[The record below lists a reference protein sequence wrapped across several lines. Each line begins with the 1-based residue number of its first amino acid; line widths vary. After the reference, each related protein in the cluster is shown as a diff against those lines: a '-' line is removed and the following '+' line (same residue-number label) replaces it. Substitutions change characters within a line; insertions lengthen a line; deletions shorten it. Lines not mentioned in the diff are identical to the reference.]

1 MKTQK
6 LSKALAAFLAVLM
19 LFSLGTTVFAD
30 EAPVLSSETSTVET
44 TTDDGT
50 PAPAGTP
57 APETSTPETSELE
70 SSATPEASASPE
82 SSATPEATPAATPE
96 TTATPESSAEPTA
109 ETSAS
114 PDPAA
119 NDGLM
124 LLADG
129 ELQKGV
135 NICRESATGKTFTID
150 DGKVLMIASKNG
162 ETITFENC
170 TFNLSG
176 ETVKISGAQ
185 EDISYNNGETVAKLF
200 ISGNVEFT
208 NCTFT
213 AANGGKST
221 TAGYDAAIYF
231 FSGNINLYGCTLSA
245 TGWNGQFLGLYGS
258 SGAVTFNNT
267 DISTENNRNGWSY
280 AMYGGSVLKLV
291 NGSRMTA
298 TGMTTDSGNINA
310 FYSGDNKT
318 GYNAIFVENS
328 TIDFSDNKAGGFAI
342 NNVNIY
348 VDKSDITVNNNL
360 GNACNSGN
368 WFVTNGSSITMNG
381 NRGGHALSCIG
392 FDMSDSTLE
401 IQHNGYAGVYVQS
414 RDSSLKNCNVTLRCN
429 GEKLLSY
436 TAGDLWLNGY
446 TLTVTD
452 CTSSAYDGA
461 AWLGAVG
468 RTGSVVTPSGA
479 VVAHDLSDHS
489 DDNLKSNCSQVLTNA
504 NVVLNDAAEN
514 GHTLFLNPFMKSDY
528 ARGNAEK
535 TASNNDA
542 DLFADDKVTDRTD
555 IIGAENAKIGML
567 TDAELAHHTYDWSS
581 GKATDPAT
589 PETYG
594 VLQYDCTGVCA
605 SYVGNTGSHPNSFDC
620 AGTHVYAPLV
630 GLSFDANAGGAAVS
644 NMPESQTTI
653 SYNGNAEAP
662 DKTPIRNGYTFL
674 GWYTDAEG
682 TEAFDFENT
691 ALLENWTTVYAKW
704 EKAPDVEPVPPIE
717 SGDWDVS
724 KSKTATNLDE
734 NFESDVTLS
743 LPSAETQL
751 ASDVVFV
758 LDKSTSAELEDQA
771 LEMLKNLQAQI
782 QETGAKVNVGVVIFN
797 KEAHTNGFFDLATE
811 YDKIE
816 TAIKTDIS
824 SGTNTHAGLLAGID
838 MLESDTSVSD
848 DRKYLIFVSDG
859 ITYMYNEEP
868 TAIGLENA
876 DKTNIFSGPDN
887 WATKYGSNAA
897 PGSWEAYLGKVQALI
912 ARDGE
917 WFDYP
922 YGTTFSKDGENH
934 YVAYDDRTNYAMSID
949 KALYRTYEAYSQAAS
964 KYHCY
969 AMLASTNAD
978 HPWATSFM
986 KYLAGGKS
994 VDFEQIQNDIYYLLD
1009 AGSTVVDVIGHTDD
1023 YNFDF
1028 VNDAA
1033 NLTMTVGGETLKT
1046 TKIDETSYG
1055 FGELRDGEYPYVLTY
1070 YANGSEDVKDEH
1082 FVWQINVPVSN
1093 FEPVTLTYTVKLT
1106 NPKTEPGTYG
1116 QYDQDGSQG
1125 YDGLYTNNS
1134 ATLYPVDSNGT
1145 AGEPEDFLKPTVSY
1159 TVDAEPVEIA
1169 LSDITIYTGGDS
1181 YEGVVEGEE
1190 GESSTENGFPEP
1202 GFYLTLPDE
1211 LNDKL
1216 GEITNLEGIMTLKYN
1231 DGQGTTREWALDSYG
1246 TPQNS
1251 NDNGGYI
1258 YKFIPTAEGQDPVR
1272 VQIQDDQGNY
1282 IVSDDFEIRMNQQY
1296 KEYNMNLYYGSLQAE
1311 YVTAE
1316 FKIDSN
1322 DDGVDEVYTYP
1333 VAQSQ
1338 GATLTVKAN
1347 INEEHAQIYESRD
1360 EITHGDFAAVA
1371 DADTTYFVNE
1381 KNVQLED
1388 ASGARLMVDDLIDQN
1403 ILVDYIQEERAD
1415 ELPEGDV
1422 KFQQQYLDLVDT
1434 NNGDAYLTLGDGHDI
1449 TVYWPVPEDYD
1460 NSKDALIYHFDG
1472 VDRDY
1477 NDGDV
1482 AAQVDELILIKPE
1495 LVTVNGNDYFEFTTT
1510 SFSPFVLAY
1519 ATESEPSP
1527 STEPKPTPTTEP
1539 TPVPSTEPSPA
1550 PTVEPTAAV
1559 TPTPAPESSAP
1570 QTGDTTN
1577 LVMWVVILCIGAACL
1592 TVTLVYFRMQKKAGH
1607 RR

>member
-57 APETSTPETSELE
+57 APETSEPETSEPETSEPE

-82 SSATPEATPAATPE
+82 SSATPEATPEA
-96 TTATPESSAEPTA
+96 TATPESSAEPTA

-119 NDGLM
+119 NDGLTT
-124 LLADG
+124 LADETADTPETG
-129 ELQKGV
+129 LPFEANDEAKTINIADSTDPDAIQKA
-135 NICRESATGKTFTID
+135 IDYIATTAETSGW
-150 DGKVLMIASKNG
+150 
-162 ETITFENC
+162 TITVGSGTYNRFSIIGINDLTIEGADRNSVVVKTLTEAASDGVRDSGGINAFGSNITIRNMTITAGSVKSPSFSAAVSNHDGAAGGAKSSLTVENC
-170 TFNLSG
+170 T
-176 ETVKISGAQ
+176 ISGSGLGDAFLFDSPAFTVDYC
-185 EDISYNNGETVAKLF
+185 DISGFEQA
-200 ISGNVEFT
+200 IEF
-208 NCTFT
+208 
-213 AANGGKST
+213 
-221 TAGYDAAIYF
+221 Y
-231 FSGNINLYGCTLSA
+231 
-245 TGWNGQFLGLYGS
+245 
-258 SGAVTFNNT
+258 
-267 DISTENNRNGWSY
+267 
-280 AMYGGSVLKLV
+280 
-291 NGSRMTA
+291 
-298 TGMTTDSGNINA
+298 
-310 FYSGDNKT
+310 GDN
-318 GYNAIFVENS
+318 
-328 TIDFSDNKAGGFAI
+328 FAA
-342 NNVNIY
+342 
-348 VDKSDITVNNNL
+348 D
-360 GNACNSGN
+360 
-368 WFVTNGSSITMNG
+368 
-381 NRGGHALSCIG
+381 
-392 FDMSDSTLE
+392 
-401 IQHNGYAGVYVQS
+401 
-414 RDSSLKNCNVTLRCN
+414 NCNVTNNTIRDCTYAVHGYFGKGVAQRPMTITGNIISGSSDRFAVIAVLDQAN
-429 GEKLLSY
+429 SGAVQVDISGNTFSY
-436 TAGDLWLNGY
+436 TIVGGINQEDDVMVSALTSNKMNDHSFVADAYWYSADDYGTRFYAPKEAGKIATWYADPTSGAGSIDAIDGALDDYGTAGQFIEINAPAQEIFTIAKNAIVIDEYVDAGDLKIEKVVPGATESTVDFEFTVKLTREDGRVLNGRY
-446 TLTVTD
+446 DYIDPDGNTQTITLENGSFTVAMGSGESITVKDLLPGTKYEVTESENNSYVSSSENAVGSINNDTVT
-452 CTSSAYDGA
+452 
-461 AWLGAVG
+461 
-468 RTGSVVTPSGA
+468 VTF
-479 VVAHDLSDHS
+479 
-489 DDNLKSNCSQVLTNA
+489 TN
-504 NVVLNDAAEN
+504 
-514 GHTLFLNPFMKSDY
+514 T
-528 ARGNAEK
+528 EK
-535 TASNNDA
+535 
-542 DLFADDKVTDRTD
+542 
-555 IIGAENAKIGML
+555 
-567 TDAELAHHTYDWSS
+567 
-581 GKATDPAT
+581 
-589 PETYG
+589 
-594 VLQYDCTGVCA
+594 
-605 SYVGNTGSHPNSFDC
+605 
-620 AGTHVYAPLV
+620 
-630 GLSFDANAGGAAVS
+630 
-644 NMPESQTTI
+644 
-653 SYNGNAEAP
+653 
-662 DKTPIRNGYTFL
+662 
-674 GWYTDAEG
+674 
-682 TEAFDFENT
+682 
-691 ALLENWTTVYAKW
+691 
-704 EKAPDVEPVPPIE
+704 EPVPPIE

-743 LPSAETQL
+743 LPSAEAQL

-782 QETGAKVNVGVVIFN
+782 QETGAKVKVGVVIFN

-876 DKTNIFSGPDN
+876 DKTNIFAGPDN

-897 PGSWEAYLGKVQALI
+897 PDSWEAYLGEVQALI

-934 YVAYDDRTNYAMSID
+934 YVAYDDRTNYAMAID

-969 AMLASTNAD
+969 AMKAE
-978 HPWATSFM
+978 TSSGSNYQWGPSFIE
-986 KYLAGGKS
+986 YLAGGKS

-1009 AGSTVVDVIGHTDD
+1009 AGSTVVDVIGYTDD

-1046 TKIDETSYG
+1046 TQIDETSYG
-1055 FGELRDGEYPYVLTY
+1055 FGEQRDGTYPYVLTY
-1070 YANGSEDVKDEH
+1070 YANGSENVKDEH

-1093 FEPVTLTYTVKLT
+1093 FEPVTLTYTVKLA

-1145 AGEPEDFLKPTVSY
+1145 AGEPEEFLKPTVSY
-1159 TVDAEPVEIA
+1159 TVDAEPVEIS

-1216 GEITNLEGIMTLKYN
+1216 GEITNLEGIMTLKYD

-1251 NDNGGYI
+1251 NDHVGYI
-1258 YKFIPTAEGQDPVR
+1258 YKFIPPEGQDPVR

-1296 KEYNMNLYYGSLQAE
+1296 KEYNMNLYYGSLEAE

-1316 FKIDSN
+1316 FKIGDK
-1322 DDGVDEVYTYP
+1322 VYTYP

-1388 ASGARLMVDDLIDQN
+1388 ASGARLMVDDLIDQEM
-1403 ILVDYIQEERAD
+1403 LVNYIQEERAD

-1477 NDGDV
+1477 NDGNV
-1482 AAQVDELILIKPE
+1482 AAQVDELILIEPE

-1527 STEPKPTPTTEP
+1527 STDPTPTPTTEP

-1550 PTVEPTAAV
+1550 PTAEPTAAV

>member
-30 EAPVLSSETSTVET
+30 EAPVLSGETSTVET

-57 APETSTPETSELE
+57 APETSEPETSEPE
-70 SSATPEASASPE
+70 SSETPEASASPE
-82 SSATPEATPAATPE
+82 SSATPEATAM
-96 TTATPESSAEPTA
+96 PESSAEPTA

-119 NDGLM
+119 NDGLTT
-124 LLADG
+124 LADEPADTPETG
-129 ELQKGV
+129 LPFTVNDAAKTISIADSSDRDAIQKAI
-135 NICRESATGKTFTID
+135 NYIAEESAVKTGWTITVGSGTYNRFSITNID
-150 DGKVLMIASKNG
+150 DLTIEGADRNNVVIETLTEAASDGVRDSGGINAFG
-162 ETITFENC
+162 SNITIRNMTITAGNVKSPSFSAAVSNHDGAAGGAGYSLTVENC
-170 TFNLSG
+170 TIAGSG
-176 ETVKISGAQ
+176 LGDAFLFDSPAFTVNYCDISGFEQA
-185 EDISYNNGETVAKLF
+185 I
-200 ISGNVEFT
+200 EF
-208 NCTFT
+208 
-213 AANGGKST
+213 
-221 TAGYDAAIYF
+221 Y
-231 FSGNINLYGCTLSA
+231 
-245 TGWNGQFLGLYGS
+245 
-258 SGAVTFNNT
+258 
-267 DISTENNRNGWSY
+267 
-280 AMYGGSVLKLV
+280 
-291 NGSRMTA
+291 
-298 TGMTTDSGNINA
+298 
-310 FYSGDNKT
+310 GDN
-318 GYNAIFVENS
+318 
-328 TIDFSDNKAGGFAI
+328 FAA
-342 NNVNIY
+342 
-348 VDKSDITVNNNL
+348 D
-360 GNACNSGN
+360 
-368 WFVTNGSSITMNG
+368 
-381 NRGGHALSCIG
+381 
-392 FDMSDSTLE
+392 
-401 IQHNGYAGVYVQS
+401 
-414 RDSSLKNCNVTLRCN
+414 NCNVTNNTIRDCTYAVHGYFGKGVAQKPMTITGNTISGSSDRFAVIAVLDQAN
-429 GEKLLSY
+429 SGAVQVDISGNTFSY
-436 TAGDLWLNGY
+436 TIVGGINQEDDVMVSALTSNKMNDHSFVADAYWYAADDYGTRFYAPKEAGKIATWYADPTSGAGSIDAIEGALDDYGTAGQFIEINAPAQEIFTIAKNAIVIGEYVDAGDLKIEKVVPGATESTVDFEFTVKLTREDGRVLNGRY
-446 TLTVTD
+446 DYIDPDGNTQTVTLENGSFTVAMGAGESITVKD
-452 CTSSAYDGA
+452 LLPGTKYEVTESENNSYVSSSEN
-461 AWLGAVG
+461 AVG
-468 RTGSVVTPSGA
+468 SI
-479 VVAHDLSDHS
+479 
-489 DDNLKSNCSQVLTNA
+489 
-504 NVVLNDAAEN
+504 
-514 GHTLFLNPFMKSDY
+514 
-528 ARGNAEK
+528 
-535 TASNNDA
+535 NNDT
-542 DLFADDKVTDRTD
+542 VTVTF
-555 IIGAENAKIGML
+555 
-567 TDAELAHHTYDWSS
+567 T
-581 GKATDPAT
+581 
-589 PETYG
+589 
-594 VLQYDCTGVCA
+594 
-605 SYVGNTGSHPNSFDC
+605 NT
-620 AGTHVYAPLV
+620 
-630 GLSFDANAGGAAVS
+630 
-644 NMPESQTTI
+644 
-653 SYNGNAEAP
+653 
-662 DKTPIRNGYTFL
+662 
-674 GWYTDAEG
+674 
-682 TEAFDFENT
+682 
-691 ALLENWTTVYAKW
+691 
-704 EKAPDVEPVPPIE
+704 EKEPVPPIE

-743 LPSAETQL
+743 LPSAEAQL

-797 KEAHTNGFFDLATE
+797 KEAHKNGFFDLATE

-816 TAIKTDIS
+816 AAIKTDIS

-868 TAIGLENA
+868 TSIAIDNG
-876 DKTNIFSGPDN
+876 DGNIFPGPEN
-887 WATKYGSNAA
+887 WDTKYGDREAPADWAEYLGTIETLIQQDGDLYDFPYDEKDTIDFKNGEHPYISNA
-897 PGSWEAYLGKVQALI
+897 EK
-912 ARDGE
+912 
-917 WFDYP
+917 
-922 YGTTFSKDGENH
+922 KNH
-934 YVAYDDRTNYAMSID
+934 AISVD
-949 KALYRTYEAYSQAAS
+949 KALYLTYKTYSNAAS

-969 AMLASTNAD
+969 AMPAESSASTAY
-978 HPWATSFM
+978 PWATSFM
-986 KYLAGGKS
+986 NYLAGGKS
-994 VDFEQIQNDIYYLLD
+994 VKFEQIQNDIYYLLD

-1033 NLTMTVGGETLKT
+1033 NLTMTVGGETLTT
-1046 TKIDETSYG
+1046 TKIDDTSYG

-1093 FEPVTLTYTVKLT
+1093 FEPVTLTYTVKLA
-1106 NPKTEPGTYG
+1106 NPKAEPGTYG

-1145 AGEPEDFLKPTVSY
+1145 PGEPEEFLKPTVSY

-1216 GEITNLEGIMTLKYN
+1216 GEITNLEGIMTLKYD

-1251 NDNGGYI
+1251 NDHVGYI

-1296 KEYNMNLYYGSLQAE
+1296 KEYNMNLYYGSLEAE

-1316 FKIDSN
+1316 FKIGDK
-1322 DDGVDEVYTYP
+1322 VYTYP

-1388 ASGARLMVDDLIDQN
+1388 ASGARLMVDDLIDQEM
-1403 ILVDYIQEERAD
+1403 LVNYIQEERAD

-1482 AAQVDELILIKPE
+1482 AAQVDELILIEPE

-1527 STEPKPTPTTEP
+1527 STDPTPTPTTEP

-1550 PTVEPTAAV
+1550 PTAEPTPAV

-1570 QTGDTTN
+1570 QTGDTTS

>member
-57 APETSTPETSELE
+57 APETPEPETSEPE
-70 SSATPEASASPE
+70 SSETPEASASPE
-82 SSATPEATPAATPE
+82 SSATPEATAM
-96 TTATPESSAEPTA
+96 PESSAEPTA

-119 NDGLM
+119 NDGLTT
-124 LLADG
+124 LADEPDTGDSEHEFTVSGTTIDIPANSSATAIQDAINYIATQDSLTGWTINVGSGTYNRFVVAPGLDSLTIVGTGESTVIQTLNGSGLPSLSEGNNPMDNYGIIINNAGSVTLRDLKVTVGTETGGRWCAAAIALSNGNTTMEADNGFTLDNCVIEGSGAGFGVFVDNLVDTFTIQGSTFLNCEQAIYMENSGSAPSDVSITGNTFIDCSFAFHGSYSNTEGNAGGTLDFTENTVTGSESLRNKFIFQDTNNKNSVTTNVSGNTLTQAIVGFVNLREAGETVSDVLSSNTMDAGSFYVEAIEPGTIDFYTSYQAPENGLGYWQLANTEGLDYINEINEALRTSNSTHGHVLNISSIPSG
-129 ELQKGV
+129 EL
-135 NICRESATGKTFTID
+135 IKTFTWFKDALYWHSLSEDEI
-150 DGKVLMIASKNG
+150 GK
-162 ETITFENC
+162 
-170 TFNLSG
+170 
-176 ETVKISGAQ
+176 
-185 EDISYNNGETVAKLF
+185 
-200 ISGNVEFT
+200 
-208 NCTFT
+208 
-213 AANGGKST
+213 
-221 TAGYDAAIYF
+221 
-231 FSGNINLYGCTLSA
+231 
-245 TGWNGQFLGLYGS
+245 
-258 SGAVTFNNT
+258 
-267 DISTENNRNGWSY
+267 
-280 AMYGGSVLKLV
+280 
-291 NGSRMTA
+291 
-298 TGMTTDSGNINA
+298 
-310 FYSGDNKT
+310 
-318 GYNAIFVENS
+318 
-328 TIDFSDNKAGGFAI
+328 
-342 NNVNIY
+342 
-348 VDKSDITVNNNL
+348 
-360 GNACNSGN
+360 
-368 WFVTNGSSITMNG
+368 
-381 NRGGHALSCIG
+381 
-392 FDMSDSTLE
+392 
-401 IQHNGYAGVYVQS
+401 
-414 RDSSLKNCNVTLRCN
+414 
-429 GEKLLSY
+429 
-436 TAGDLWLNGY
+436 
-446 TLTVTD
+446 LTVT
-452 CTSSAYDGA
+452 
-461 AWLGAVG
+461 
-468 RTGSVVTPSGA
+468 
-479 VVAHDLSDHS
+479 
-489 DDNLKSNCSQVLTNA
+489 K
-504 NVVLNDAAEN
+504 
-514 GHTLFLNPFMKSDY
+514 
-528 ARGNAEK
+528 
-535 TASNNDA
+535 
-542 DLFADDKVTDRTD
+542 KV
-555 IIGAENAKIGML
+555 
-567 TDAELAHHTYDWSS
+567 
-581 GKATDPAT
+581 
-589 PETYG
+589 
-594 VLQYDCTGVCA
+594 
-605 SYVGNTGSHPNSFDC
+605 
-620 AGTHVYAPLV
+620 
-630 GLSFDANAGGAAVS
+630 
-644 NMPESQTTI
+644 
-653 SYNGNAEAP
+653 
-662 DKTPIRNGYTFL
+662 
-674 GWYTDAEG
+674 EG
-682 TEAFDFENT
+682 TETDEEFTFKITLDNKDISSDTSKNEDGTINSYHGDMVFVDGVATITLKAGESKTAEYLPAGVGYTVTEVESNGYVTSSEN
-691 ALLENWTTVYAKW
+691 AVGEIVGNDTVTVTFTNT
-704 EKAPDVEPVPPIE
+704 EKEPVPPIE

-743 LPSAETQL
+743 LPSAEAQL

-771 LEMLKNLQAQI
+771 LKMLKNLQAQI

-838 MLESDTSVSD
+838 MLESHTSVSD

-859 ITYMYNEEP
+859 ITYMYNEKP

-876 DKTNIFSGPDN
+876 DKTNIFAGPDN

-922 YGTTFSKDGENH
+922 YGTAFSKDGENH

-969 AMLASTNAD
+969 AMTAE
-978 HPWATSFM
+978 TSSGSNYQWGPSFIE
-986 KYLAGGKS
+986 YLAGGKS
-994 VDFEQIQNDIYYLLD
+994 VDFDQIQNDIYYLLD
-1009 AGSTVVDVIGHTDD
+1009 AGSKVVDVIGHTDD

-1055 FGELRDGEYPYVLTY
+1055 FGEQRDGEYPYVLTY

-1125 YDGLYTNNS
+1125 YNGLYTNNS

-1145 AGEPEDFLKPTVSY
+1145 AGEPEEFLKPTVSY

-1169 LSDITIYTGGDS
+1169 LSDITIYTGGNS

-1231 DGQGTTREWALDSYG
+1231 DGQGTMREWALDSYG

-1251 NDNGGYI
+1251 NDHVGYI

-1296 KEYNMNLYYGSLQAE
+1296 KEYNMNLYYGSLEAE

-1316 FKIDSN
+1316 FKIGDK
-1322 DDGVDEVYTYP
+1322 VYTYP

-1550 PTVEPTAAV
+1550 PTAEPTAAV

>member
-6 LSKALAAFLAVLM
+6 LSKALAAFLAVLL

-30 EAPVLSSETSTVET
+30 EAPVLSGETSTVET

-57 APETSTPETSELE
+57 APETSTPETSEPE
-70 SSATPEASASPE
+70 SSETPEASASPE

-96 TTATPESSAEPTA
+96 ATPAATPEATATPESSAEPTA
-109 ETSAS
+109 EASAS

-119 NDGLM
+119 NDGLTT
-124 LLADG
+124 LADEALG
-129 ELQKGV
+129 DGV
-135 NICRESATGKTFTID
+135 NIRRTGATGETFTID
-150 DGKVLMIASKNG
+150 DGKVLMLASSG
-162 ETITFENC
+162 DETITFENC
-170 TFNLSG
+170 AFNLSG

-200 ISGNVEFT
+200 ISGNVEFR

-231 FSGNINLYGCTLSA
+231 FSGNINLYDCTLSA

-267 DISTENNRNGWSY
+267 DISTVNNRNGWSY

-318 GYNAIFVENS
+318 GYNAIFVEDS

-348 VDKSDITVNNNL
+348 VDNSDITVNNNL

-436 TAGDLWLNGY
+436 TAGDLWLNGH

-452 CTSSAYDGA
+452 CTSSAYEGA

-489 DDNLKSNCSQVLTNA
+489 DDNLKSNCSRVLTGA

-542 DLFADDKVTDRTD
+542 DLFADDNVTDRTD
-555 IIGAENAKIGML
+555 IIGAGKAKIGTL

-630 GLSFDANAGGAAVS
+630 GLSFDANAGDAAVS

-653 SYNGNAEAP
+653 SYNGNAETP

-691 ALLENWTTVYAKW
+691 ALLENWTIVYAKW

-717 SGDWDVS
+717 GGDWDVS

-743 LPSAETQL
+743 LPSAEAQL

-782 QETGAKVNVGVVIFN
+782 QETNAKVKVGVVIFN
-797 KEAHTNGFFDLATE
+797 KEAHTNGFFDLSTE

-876 DKTNIFSGPDN
+876 DKTNIFAGPDN

-897 PGSWEAYLGKVQALI
+897 PGSWEAYLGEVQALI

-969 AMLASTNAD
+969 AMTAE
-978 HPWATSFM
+978 TSSGSNYQWGPSFIE
-986 KYLAGGKS
+986 YLAGGKS
-994 VDFEQIQNDIYYLLD
+994 VDFDQIRNDIYYLLD
-1009 AGSTVVDVIGHTDD
+1009 AGSTVVDVIGYTDD

-1046 TKIDETSYG
+1046 TKIDDTSYG
-1055 FGELRDGEYPYVLTY
+1055 FGELRDGKYSYVLTY
-1070 YANGSEDVKDEH
+1070 YANGREDVKDEH
-1082 FVWQINVPVSN
+1082 FVWRINVPVSN

-1116 QYDQDGSQG
+1116 QYDKDGSQG

-1159 TVDAEPVEIA
+1159 TV
-1169 LSDITIYTGGDS
+1169 
-1181 YEGVVEGEE
+1181 
-1190 GESSTENGFPEP
+1190 
-1202 GFYLTLPDE
+1202 
-1211 LNDKL
+1211 K
-1216 GEITNLEGIMTLKYN
+1216 
-1231 DGQGTTREWALDSYG
+1231 
-1246 TPQNS
+1246 
-1251 NDNGGYI
+1251 
-1258 YKFIPTAEGQDPVR
+1258 
-1272 VQIQDDQGNY
+1272 
-1282 IVSDDFEIRMNQQY
+1282 
-1296 KEYNMNLYYGSLQAE
+1296 
-1311 YVTAE
+1311 
-1316 FKIDSN
+1316 
-1322 DDGVDEVYTYP
+1322 
-1333 VAQSQ
+1333 
-1338 GATLTVKAN
+1338 
-1347 INEEHAQIYESRD
+1347 
-1360 EITHGDFAAVA
+1360 
-1371 DADTTYFVNE
+1371 
-1381 KNVQLED
+1381 
-1388 ASGARLMVDDLIDQN
+1388 
-1403 ILVDYIQEERAD
+1403 
-1415 ELPEGDV
+1415 
-1422 KFQQQYLDLVDT
+1422 
-1434 NNGDAYLTLGDGHDI
+1434 
-1449 TVYWPVPEDYD
+1449 
-1460 NSKDALIYHFDG
+1460 
-1472 VDRDY
+1472 
-1477 NDGDV
+1477 
-1482 AAQVDELILIKPE
+1482 KP
-1495 LVTVNGNDYFEFTTT
+1495 
-1510 SFSPFVLAY
+1510 
-1519 ATESEPSP
+1519 EPSP
-1527 STEPKPTPTTEP
+1527 STEP

-1550 PTVEPTAAV
+1550 PTTEPTPAPTTEPTTAPTAEPTAAV